1 MKQIVFCLMVLFI
14 AHSYSARAQDSISHN
29 KKNEVRT
36 VPDSVAERMKQEKE
50 FAYANDMSYWKQEE
64 PRKRNGLERFFSAL
78 SNSTALKVILYS
90 MLIAAIIYILYQV
103 MVVNNFFIFSRG
115 RKSRLAGDASDDKS
129 MHENLDEKIKEAID
143 NNNYRQAIRYMY
155 LKTLKV
161 LSDDNVIT
169 LHAKSTNQDYIR
181 QMYKHDHL
189 GQFRQLTRI
198 YEYVW
203 YGEFDP
209 TETQFEIIRTNF
221 NRFNQNN

>member
-1 MKQIVFCLMVLFI
+1 MKQIVFYLMVLFI
-14 AHSYSARAQDSISHN
+14 SSSYSAHAQDNISYN

-36 VPDSVAERMKQEKE
+36 VPDSVAERMKKEKD

-64 PRKRNGLERFFSAL
+64 PRKRNGLERFLSAL

-103 MVVNNFFIFSRG
+103 MVVNNFFIFSRA
-115 RKSRLAGDASDDKS
+115 RRSRHSGDASDNES
-129 MHENLDEKIKEAID
+129 IHENLDEKIKEAID
-143 NNNYRQAIRYMY
+143 NRNYRQAIRYMY

-161 LSDDNVIT
+161 LSDNNVIT

-181 QMYKHDHL
+181 QMYKHDNL

>member
-1 MKQIVFCLMVLFI
+1 MVLFI
-14 AHSYSARAQDSISHN
+14 SPSYSVHAQDNISYN
-29 KKNEVRT
+29 KKNEVRV
-36 VPDSVAERMKQEKE
+36 VPDSVAERMKKEKE
-50 FAYANDMSYWKQEE
+50 FAYANDMSYWKKQA
-64 PRKRNGLERFFSAL
+64 PRERSGLERFFSAL
-78 SNSTALKVILYS
+78 SDSRALKVILYS

-103 MVVNNFFIFSRG
+103 MVVNNFFIFSRAK
-115 RKSRLAGDASDDKS
+115 RNRLAGDASDNES
-129 MHENLDEKIKEAID
+129 INENLDERIKEAID
-143 NNNYRQAIRYMY
+143 NRNYRHAIRFMY

-161 LSDDNVIT
+161 LSESNVIT

-209 TETQFEIIRTNF
+209 TEAQFDIISTNF

>member
-14 AHSYSARAQDSISHN
+14 IHSYSAHSQDSISYN
-29 KKNEVRT
+29 KKNEVRV
-36 VPDSVAERMKQEKE
+36 VPDSVAERMKKDKE
-50 FAYANDMSYWKQEE
+50 FAYANDMSYWKAEA
-64 PRKRNGLERFFSAL
+64 PRERSGLERFFSAL
-78 SNSTALKVILYS
+78 SKSTALKVILYS

-103 MVVNNFFIFSRG
+103 MVVNNCFIFSRS
-115 RKSRLAGDASDDKS
+115 RRNRLAGDASHNVS
-129 MHENLDEKIKEAID
+129 INENLDEKIKEAID
-143 NNNYRQAIRYMY
+143 NSNYRQAIRYMY

-161 LSDDNVIT
+161 LSDNNVIT

-181 QMYKHDHL
+181 QMYKHDDL

-221 NRFNQNN
+221 NKFNHNS